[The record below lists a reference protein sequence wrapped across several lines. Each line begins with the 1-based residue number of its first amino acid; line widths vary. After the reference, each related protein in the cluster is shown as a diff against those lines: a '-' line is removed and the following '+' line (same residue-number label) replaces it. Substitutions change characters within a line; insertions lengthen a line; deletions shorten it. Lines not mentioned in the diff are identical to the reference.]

1 VRGTSQVF
9 GGLGVGASLGNGCDA
24 TSQTIESLLVPTYR
38 IIAKNV
44 KCIDL
49 ENIDRHHK
57 RANQIALNHF
67 LREIVRNCYSD
78 LLLECF
84 RDYYCVNEKV
94 NLTIDMLKEG
104 GQLLAPPIEVV
115 SELNNRKISVRNE
128 ALINSSKRMFSFYK
142 RHLEREYQCIFIT
155 GATSEDNTNKK
166 TIMKLETRYS
176 NSYRKKV
183 EKRMKWLCYKYGNS
197 QAVLLTLT
205 IDPKIYNN
213 DKLRMW
219 QDIKNQYH
227 RFITAL
233 KYHFKKSGR
242 VFPKYLCSIESQK
255 NGNPHLHIVFL
266 GASRLIDWRT
276 ISNLWHQGFIFI
288 NRTNGKQKIRY
299 PINYVTKYITKTFCE
314 TTDKNLLT
322 QSISWLFNI
331 RSYSCSRGLVFP
343 LKPKST
349 GEWIANGLIIVNK
362 KVSMDFLLSN
372 IDLVNRYMNP
382 LDPLFKNH
390 WI

>member
-1 VRGTSQVF
+1 MF
-9 GGLGVGASLGNGCDA
+9 GGLGSEGASLGNDCDA
-24 TSQTIESLLVPTYR
+24 TSQTDDSLLVPIYR

-57 RANQIALNHF
+57 RANQNALNHF
-67 LREIVRNCYSD
+67 LREIVKKCYLD
-78 LLLECF
+78 LLVECF
-84 RDYYCVNEKV
+84 REYYCVNEKA
-94 NLTIDMLKEG
+94 NLTIEMLKEG
-104 GQLLAPPIEVV
+104 GHLLAPPIEVV
-115 SELNNRKISVRNE
+115 TELNNKKISVRNK
-128 ALINSSKRMFSFYK
+128 ALINSSKKMFKFYN
-142 RHLEREYQCIFIT
+142 RHLEREYHCILIS
-155 GATSEDNTNKK
+155 GSIDEGK
-166 TIMKLETRYS
+166 TINSSIMKLETRYS
-176 NSYRKKV
+176 SSYRKKV

-205 IDPKIYNN
+205 IAPKIYNN

-233 KYHFKKSGR
+233 KYHFKASGR
-242 VFPKYLCSIESQK
+242 AFPKYLCSIESQQ

-266 GASRLIDWRT
+266 GASRLLDWRK

-288 NRTNGKQKIRY
+288 NRTNGNQKIRY

-322 QSISWLFNI
+322 QSLSWLFNI

-362 KVSMDFLLSN
+362 DISMGFLLSN

-382 LDPLFKNH
+382 LDPLFKDH

>member
-1 VRGTSQVF
+1 MSGTSQGH
-9 GGLGVGASLGNGCDA
+9 GGLGIAASLGDDCDA
-24 TSQTIESLLVPTYR
+24 IPQTDDSLLVPIYR

-49 ENIDRHHK
+49 ANINHRHK
-57 RANQIALNHF
+57 RANQNALNHF
-67 LREIVRNCYSD
+67 LTEIVKKCYSD
-78 LLLECF
+78 LLFECF
-84 RDYYCVNEKV
+84 RAYYCVNEKA
-94 NLTIDMLKEG
+94 NLTIERLKEG
-104 GQLLAPPIEVV
+104 NCLLNPPIEVV
-115 SELNNRKISVRNE
+115 TELNKKRISVKNK
-128 ALINSSKRMFSFYK
+128 ALINSSKRMFKFYN
-142 RHLEREYQCIFIT
+142 RHLEREYQCILISGST
-155 GATSEDNTNKK
+155 DEGK
-166 TIMKLETRYS
+166 TIHKSIIKLETRYS

-213 DKLRMW
+213 DKLMMW

-227 RFITAL
+227 RFITAI
-233 KYHFKKSGR
+233 KYHFKKNDR
-242 VFPKYLCSIESQK
+242 AFPKYLCSIESQK

-288 NRTNGKQKIRY
+288 NRTNGRQKIRY
-299 PINYVTKYITKTFCE
+299 PINYVTKYVTKTYCE
-314 TTDKNLLT
+314 TNDKNLLT
-322 QSISWLFNI
+322 QSLSWIFNI

-343 LKPKST
+343 LKNKSS
-349 GEWIANGLIIVNK
+349 GEWVANGLIIVNK

-372 IDLVNRYMNP
+372 IDIVNRYMNP
-382 LDPLFKNH
+382 LDPLFKDH

>member
-1 VRGTSQVF
+1 VGSTSQVF
-9 GGLGVGASLGNGCDA
+9 GGLGVRASLGNNRDA
-24 TSQTIESLLVPTYR
+24 ASQTNDSLLVPIYR

-57 RANQIALNHF
+57 RANRIALNHF
-67 LREIVRNCYSD
+67 LREVVKNCYSD
-78 LLLECF
+78 LIVECF
-84 RDYYCVNEKV
+84 REYYSANEKA
-94 NLTIDMLKEG
+94 NLTIEMLKEG
-104 GQLLAPPIEVV
+104 GYLLAPPIEVIT
-115 SELNNRKISVRNE
+115 ELNSKKISVKNK
-128 ALINSSKRMFSFYK
+128 ALINSSKKMFKFYN
-142 RHLEREYQCIFIT
+142 RHLEGEYQCILISGST
-155 GATSEDNTNKK
+155 DEGK
-166 TIMKLETRYS
+166 TIHNSIMKLENRYS

-183 EKRMKWLCYKYGNS
+183 EKRMNWLCYKYGNS

-205 IDPKIYNN
+205 IDPKRYNN

-219 QDIKNQYH
+219 QDVKNQYH

-233 KYHFKKSGR
+233 NYHFKKNGR

-266 GASRLIDWRT
+266 GASRLLDWRK
-276 ISNLWHQGFIFI
+276 IRDLWHQGFIFI
-288 NRTNGKQKIRY
+288 NRTNGNQKIRY
-299 PINYVTKYITKTFCE
+299 PINYVTKYITKTFCK

-322 QSISWLFNI
+322 QSLSWLFNI

-349 GEWIANGLIIVNK
+349 GEWIANGLIIVK
-362 KVSMDFLLSN
+362 KEIGMDFLLSN
-372 IDLVNRYMNP
+372 IDLVNRFMNP
-382 LDPLFKNH
+382 LDPLFKDH